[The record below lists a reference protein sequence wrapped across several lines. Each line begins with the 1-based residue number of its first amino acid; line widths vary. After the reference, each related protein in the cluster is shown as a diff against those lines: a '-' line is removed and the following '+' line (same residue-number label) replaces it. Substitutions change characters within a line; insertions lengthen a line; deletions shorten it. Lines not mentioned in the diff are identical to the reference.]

1 MNHLDKYILVFLFI
15 VIVVCISILL
25 LSPLSIL
32 FKIIV
37 GIITL
42 FWFIIFVMVL
52 IGSYK
57 DAHRDKNYYE

>member
-15 VIVVCISILL
+15 AIVICISILV
-25 LSPLSIL
+25 LSPLSMI
-32 FKIIV
+32 FKMIV
-37 GIITL
+37 GIIAL
-42 FWFIIFVMVL
+42 FWFILFIIFL